1 MSLRV
6 NFFSNAPFVPTGYG
20 NQTKLTVPR
29 LRNLGHEL
37 SISAF
42 YGTQGGVT
50 AFDGMMVYPQ
60 CKHPYGQDVIGAH
73 AEHAHADV
81 IITLMDAWVVQPE
94 NIPSNIEWHPY
105 FPIDCDPVP
114 GRVLREI
121 VKGKKPITMSKFGLH
136 QMQNAGIDA
145 YYAPHMVD
153 TKIFKPID
161 RTEARTR
168 LGFPLDKFIVGMV
181 AANKGVPPRKAFFEQ
196 IAAFAAF
203 KQDHKDALLYLHT
216 DDGTHGGETVNLV
229 NYCKIMRLKV
239 GYWKGEATPIDDVD
253 VLFPDQYANLIGL
266 PDPYMVDMYNSL
278 DVMMLVSMGEG
289 FGIPLI
295 EAQACG
301 CPVITGDWTAM
312 GELCFSGW
320 KIPKEE
326 ATPEWQPFFEAFQ
339 WKTSVEAV
347 VKRLIAAYEVR
358 GNTEY
363 RDRARKGALA
373 YDCDRVIEKYWK
385 PILEDI
391 EANLHKG
398 SAFEEALK

>member
-1 MSLRV
+1 MD
-6 NFFSNAPFVPTGYG
+6 NYG
-20 NQTKLTVPR
+20 DIL
-29 LRNLGHEL
+29 
-37 SISAF
+37 I
-42 YGTQGGVT
+42 
-50 AFDGMMVYPQ
+50 YPQ

-73 AEHAHADV
+73 AVASQSDI
-81 IITLMDAWVVQPE
+81 IITLLDSWVVQSE

-105 FPIDCDPVP
+105 FPIDCEPAP
-114 GRVLREI
+114 EI
-121 VKGKKPITMSKFGLH
+121 VIHEVKKSKKPIVMSKFGLK
-136 QMQNAGIDA
+136 QMQNRGLDA

-153 TKIFKPID
+153 TKVFKPMD
-161 RTEARTR
+161 RVEARKYI
-168 LGFPLDKFIVGMV
+168 GFPQDKFIVGLV
-181 AANKGVPPRKAFFEQ
+181 AANKGIPPRKAFFEQ

-203 KQDHKDALLYLHT
+203 KQDHKDAILYIHT
-216 DDGTHGGETVNLV
+216 DDGANGGESVNLIH
-229 NYCKIMRLKV
+229 YCNILRLKI
-239 GYWKGEATPIDDVD
+239 GYFKGLNTPIDDVD
-253 VLFPDQYANLIGL
+253 VVFPDQYANLIGL
-266 PDPYMVDMYNSL
+266 NDPYMVAMYNSL

-320 KIPKEE
+320 KISKTE
-326 ATPEWQPFFEAFQ
+326 ATQEYHPFFEAFQ

-358 GNTEY
+358 GNQDY
-363 RDRARKGALA
+363 RDRARDGARQ
-373 YDCDRVIEKYWK
+373 YDCDKVTEKYWK

-398 SAFEEALK
+398 SAFDEALK